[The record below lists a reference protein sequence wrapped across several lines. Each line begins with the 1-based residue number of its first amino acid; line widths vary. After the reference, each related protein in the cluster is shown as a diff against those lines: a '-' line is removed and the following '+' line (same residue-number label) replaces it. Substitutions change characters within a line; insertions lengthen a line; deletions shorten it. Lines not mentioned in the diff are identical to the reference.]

1 MNNQE
6 LEYLVLKILE
16 QRSDLTQRQLAKEL
30 GVSLG
35 KTHYLIKSLIDVG
48 WVKLDNFQRSDNKWG
63 YAYLLTPKGVVEKA
77 GITVRFLV
85 RKQREHTQLQE
96 EIIQLQEEVRQQ
108 QDLNNEWYF
117 KMSKYTIY
125 GIGAAL
131 ESLIVAIIRVS

>member
-6 LEYLVLKILE
+6 LEYRALKILE
-16 QRSDLTQRQLAKEL
+16 QRSDLTQRQLAKQL

-48 WVKLDNFQRSDNKWG
+48 WVKLDNFQRSGNKWG
-63 YAYLLTPKGVVEKA
+63 YSYLLTPKGVVEKA

-108 QDLNNEWYF
+108 QELNN
-117 KMSKYTIY
+117 K
-125 GIGAAL
+125 
-131 ESLIVAIIRVS
+131 